1 MIGENTDKDRETH
14 CAHLED
20 IHVLL
25 KEFIVSKRKNID
37 IEKVATGEYWYGKSA
52 LALNLVDQI
61 MTSDEYILS
70 MRDKFSIV
78 RVKYKP
84 STTFADKISKVS
96 SKLSKKVFNNLS
108 QKTHDDSIF
117 K

>member
-96 SKLSKKVFNNLS
+96 SKLSKKVFNDLS
-108 QKTHDDSIF
+108 QKNHDDSIF